1 MKNKVFSSILAFAMT
16 VSFVSAAGQT
26 VLAADDGGDGLPS
39 VTFTHGYYHDESEWA
54 PAAEMRKIYQEF
66 ADMHKDEFTF
76 NIGKLLIY
84 LPHLRSEEHTSE
96 LQSH

>member
-76 NIGKLLIY
+76 NIVADQGGAEVIY
-84 LPHLRSEEHTSE
+84 YLYSRLFFK
-96 LQSH
+96 